1 MAKPVHKDSNDCSS
15 SSLDLFLLPPT
26 QSSFQKG
33 KTVDYH
39 PITSLSDGGPIEFKV
54 SGSGK
59 EFLDLA
65 RSYLYLKVKVSK
77 TDGSNL
83 DVASKVGFA
92 NYPIASL
99 FNQVD
104 VILGGKLISSATNT
118 YAHRSILEVLLNYDK
133 EAAESQLGCGLFCKD
148 TALQMEEMD
157 ISADPVLNT
166 GLGTRSECT
175 KTSKTVE
182 LQGRIHS
189 DLLLNQEKLIL
200 NGVDLTV
207 KLHRHKPEFCLLSA
221 DIAPAYKII
230 IVDAI
235 LYVKKIELTPSVFNA
250 INSVL
255 NDKIAQYAITRTT
268 PKVFTVQRGQQSQH
282 IDNAFLGEIPKRI
295 AVCMMDND
303 SYNGNNKKN
312 PFNFKHYD
320 LTQIGISVNGEEVPF
335 KPLKLNFDEKLFVTA
350 YNTLFSGTGKLHGN
364 SGSIIKRE
372 DYSEGYTIIVAD
384 LTPFEIGD
392 NFDLKAEGTLS
403 IDLVFKSPLAA
414 TINVLVYA
422 EYDNIIE
429 IESNRNVIKD
439 WSN

>member
-1 MAKPVHKDSNDCSS
+1 MAKPVHKDTNDCSS

-26 QSSFQKG
+26 QSSFQKD
-33 KTVDYH
+33 KSIDYH
-39 PITSLSDGGPIEFKV
+39 PITSLSDGRQIEFKV

-83 DVASKVGFA
+83 DGASKVGFA

-133 EAAESQLGCGLFCKD
+133 EAAESQLGCGLFRKD
-148 TALQMEEMD
+148 TAGQMEEMD

-166 GLGTRSECT
+166 GLGTRSEWT

-189 DLLLNQEKLIL
+189 DLFNQEKLIL

-230 IVDAI
+230 IVDTI
-235 LYVKKIELTPSVFNA
+235 LYVKKVELTPSVFNA
-250 INSVL
+250 INTVL
-255 NDKIAQYAITRTT
+255 NDKNAQYAITRTT
-268 PKVFTVQRGQQSQH
+268 PKIFTVLRGQQSQH

-303 SYNGNNKKN
+303 SYNGNYKENS
-312 PFNFKHYD
+312 FNFQHYKSD
-320 LTQIGISVNGEEVPF
+320 SNRNISQWRRGPIQAAETQ
-335 KPLKLNFDEKLFVTA
+335 LWWQTVTA

-392 NFDLKAEGTLS
+392 NFDLKEEGTLS
-403 IDLVFKSPLAA
+403 IDLVFKSPLTA

-422 EYDNIIE
+422 EYDNVIE
-429 IESNRNVIKD
+429 IDSNRNVIKD

>member
-33 KTVDYH
+33 KTIDYH

-83 DVASKVGFA
+83 DGTSKVGFA

-118 YAHRSILEVLLNYDK
+118 YAHRSILEVLLNNDK

-148 TALQMEEMD
+148 TAGQMEEMD

-166 GLGTRSECT
+166 GLGTRSEWT

-189 DLLLNQEKLIL
+189 DLFNQEKLIL

-250 INSVL
+250 INTVL
-255 NDKIAQYAITRTT
+255 NDKNAQYAITRTT
-268 PKVFTVQRGQQSQH
+268 PKVFTVPRGQQSQH
-282 IDNAFLGEIPKRI
+282 IDNAFLGEIPKRL

-303 SYNGNNKKN
+303 SYNGNYKKN

-422 EYDNIIE
+422 EYDNVIE
-429 IESNRNVIKD
+429 IDSNRNVIKD